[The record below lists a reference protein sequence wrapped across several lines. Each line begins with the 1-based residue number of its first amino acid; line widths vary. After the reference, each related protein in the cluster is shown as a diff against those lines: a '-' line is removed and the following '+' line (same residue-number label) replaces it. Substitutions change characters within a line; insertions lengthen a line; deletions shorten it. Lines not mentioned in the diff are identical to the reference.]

1 MALTSDL
8 LCKSII
14 AQTAVY
20 CNEKGVNL
28 HLKTRI
34 DRPNQTA
41 IRFLLFR
48 IPTIR
53 NSQLGMF
60 AVLRIV
66 NIIYH

>member
-1 MALTSDL
+1 MDFPESYEV
-8 LCKSII
+8 IG
-14 AQTAVY
+14 
-20 CNEKGVNL
+20 E
-28 HLKTRI
+28 TRI

-53 NSQLGMF
+53 NGQLGML

-66 NIIYH
+66 NIINH